1 MRAEGYSVSSGG
13 WGWDI
18 LGFRFGGVWC
28 IVRHP
33 NLVCA
38 TEHQSSASL
47 TAVLMPAAWESFFM
61 TACLNGT
68 SPDVTRAVIYDIM
81 HSPLFSYTCSSSV
94 VGVLTY
100 NRTRCSIFP

>member
-18 LGFRFGGVWC
+18 LGFRFGRVWC
-28 IVRHP
+28 IERHP

-38 TEHQSSASL
+38 TEHQEPTASL

-61 TACLNGT
+61 TACLNG
-68 SPDVTRAVIYDIM
+68 SNPDVYEGRHDDMM
-81 HSPLFSYTCSSSV
+81 HISFFLVVVESSH
-94 VGVLTY
+94 Y
-100 NRTRCSIFP
+100 NQITLALI

>member
-1 MRAEGYSVSSGG
+1 MRAGGYSVSSGG

-38 TEHQSSASL
+38 TVHQEPSASL
-47 TAVLMPAAWESFFM
+47 TAVLMAESFFGV
-61 TACLNGT
+61 ACLNGS
-68 SPDVTRAVIYDIM
+68 SPDVRRDVITTFCV
-81 HSPLFSYTCSSSV
+81 PPF
-94 VGVLTY
+94 
-100 NRTRCSIFP
+100 NRKGP

>member
-68 SPDVTRAVIYDIM
+68 SPDVTRAVITILCIAL
-81 HSPLFSYTCSSSV
+81 SFLIRV
-94 VGVLTY
+94 VVVV
-100 NRTRCSIFP
+100 